1 MSESAPERDRSLI
14 SRVSE
19 LGASAQA
26 SIPGLYAWGVTV
38 ASCAWARGVPWQT
51 KVLAMMGPLVL
62 LASVLIDKER
72 PNVARQ
78 LSVWGLVVTSL
89 IVWALV
95 PTAAGPSRFDTTRGV
110 LGMLGWAVF
119 AFASAAPAF
128 QRTEGEESRV
138 VERGRLEPRQRGSR
152 KDLPYL
158 SVGIALTVALQCIG
172 WGIEPRERALFVRLY
187 TIVAGMAVLGSFASV
202 ALVKHLPPARKKR
215 RARLA
220 GWLLAFFVVAGLA
233 LGFELAP

>member
-1 MSESAPERDRSLI
+1 VSEREREKTLV
-14 SRVSE
+14 SRISE

-51 KVLAMMGPLVL
+51 RVLAFTGPLVL
-62 LASVLIDKER
+62 LASVWVDKER

-78 LSVWGLVVTSL
+78 LSVWGLVASSL
-89 IVWALV
+89 LVWALV
-95 PTAAGPSRFDTTRGV
+95 PSAAGPSHFDTTRGV

-128 QRTEGEESRV
+128 QRTESEESRV

-152 KDLPYL
+152 KDLPLL
-158 SVGIALTVALQCIG
+158 SVGIVLTVLLQCIG
-172 WGIEPRERALFVRLY
+172 WGVEPRERALFVRLY
-187 TIVAGMAVLGSFASV
+187 TIVAGMAVLGAFASV
-202 ALVKHLPPARKKR
+202 ALVKHLPPVRKKR
-215 RARLA
+215 RAPLV

-233 LGFELAP
+233 LGFELTP